1 MYVKY
6 NGVMR
11 DMASG
16 GTTYSATI
24 HVKCSA
30 LMKLSRVAPPPP
42 GLVVYRGVV
51 AMGFTCLVQ
60 R

>member
-30 LMKLSRVAPPPP
+30 LMKLSRVAPPPR

-51 AMGFTCLVQ
+51 AMGLTCLLQ